1 MPPAVT
7 RERSVGRQFRRDPA
21 QVSQARRLVREALA
35 EWGFDGYA
43 DHLVLISS
51 ELVTNAL
58 RHGAGMISIRLYR
71 AGRDLRIEVH
81 DHGAE
86 RPVRRHAGT
95 GDEGGRG
102 LEVIDSLISMYGGY
116 RGCTDDDTGPGKTVF
131 VVMQLVTTSAGAG

>member
-1 MPPAVT
+1 MPPTVT

-58 RHGAGMISIRLYR
+58 RHGWLRSAYDIR
-71 AGRDLRIEVH
+71 
-81 DHGAE
+81 AE
-86 RPVRRHAGT
+86 AAARWSPAR
-95 GDEGGRG
+95 
-102 LEVIDSLISMYGGY
+102 
-116 RGCTDDDTGPGKTVF
+116 C
-131 VVMQLVTTSAGAG
+131 

>member
-1 MPPAVT
+1 MPPTVT
-7 RERSVGRQFRRDPA
+7 RERSVGCQFRRDPA

-35 EWGFDGYA
+35 EWGLDDYA

-58 RHGAGMISIRLYR
+58 RHGAGMIGIRLYR

-102 LEVIDSLISMYGGY
+102 LEVIDSLISIYDGY
-116 RGCTDDDTGPGKTVF
+116 RSCTADDTGPGKTVY
-131 VVMQLVTTSAGAG
+131 VVMQLVTTSAGA

>member
-1 MPPAVT
+1 MPPTVT
-7 RERSVGRQFRRDPA
+7 RERSVGCQLRRDPA
-21 QVSQARRLVREALA
+21 QVRQARRLVREALA
-35 EWGFDGYA
+35 EWGLHDHA
-43 DHLVLISS
+43 DHVVLISS

-58 RHGAGMISIRLYR
+58 RHGAGNISVRLYR

-102 LEVIDSLISMYGGY
+102 LEVIDSLISMYDGR
-116 RGCTDDDTGPGKTVF
+116 RGCTDDDTGPGKTVY
-131 VVMQLVTTSAGAG
+131 VVMQLCATAAGA

>member
-1 MPPAVT
+1 MPPTVT
-7 RERSVGRQFRRDPA
+7 RERSVGCQFRHDPA
-21 QVSQARRLVREALA
+21 QVSQARRLVRAALA
-35 EWGFDGYA
+35 EWGLDDYA

-58 RHGAGMISIRLYR
+58 RHGTGMISIRLR

-86 RPVRRHAGT
+86 RPLRRHAGT

-102 LEVIDSLISMYGGY
+102 LAVIDSLISMYDGH
-116 RGCTDDDTGPGKTVF
+116 RGCTDDNTGPGKTVY
-131 VVMQLVTTSAGAG
+131 VAMQLVTTSAGA